1 MLQTL
6 LLAFLLAQ
14 DPKPAAKTVEDRL
27 KELADKL
34 ETLDKKAA
42 ALADEN
48 AKLQQ
53 KVDEARTR
61 REGMAR
67 QSGTIWVK
75 RYAAAAQFTP
85 KQSTDIEELWFG
97 WTLQDVEKGAAAAP
111 WKERE
116 QTLRGKL
123 TPEQVPLLAG
133 KVREEQEL
141 SLKTQLTTLAQFGKV
156 NQEKVA
162 ALEKAVRPKL
172 AYDEGILLPQAHPD
186 RCYSW
191 TQVLEGVEASLAD
204 LSPALTDGE
213 VESLRKIVG
222 QWKPKSR

>member
-6 LLAFLLAQ
+6 LLAFVLAQ
-14 DPKPAAKTVEDRL
+14 DPKPSAKTVEDRL

-67 QSGTIWVK
+67 QSGTVWVK
-75 RYAAAAQFTP
+75 RYAAIAQFTP

-97 WTLQDVEKGAAAAP
+97 WTMQDLEKGPAAAP

-116 QTLRGKL
+116 QTMRGKL
-123 TPEQVPLLAG
+123 TPEQLPLLAG
-133 KVREEQEL
+133 KVRDGQTVTVDAGRE
-141 SLKTQLTTLAQFGKV
+141 TGDLTFT
-156 NQEKVA
+156 
-162 ALEKAVRPKL
+162 P
-172 AYDEGILLPQAHPD
+172 
-186 RCYSW
+186 
-191 TQVLEGVEASLAD
+191 EGVA
-204 LSPALTDGE
+204 
-213 VESLRKIVG
+213 VG
-222 QWKPKSR
+222 VH